1 MILSE
6 LERRH
11 KKLQI
16 EKLEA
21 ELSLDELMR
30 RNQFARMQLQQ
41 KTEELFRMAEAVLEE
56 KFEKEKLRREKE
68 KLRREEEEQS
78 QKND

>member
-6 LERRH
+6 LERRY

-30 RNQFARMQLQQ
+30 RNEFTRMQLQQ
-41 KTEELFRMAEAVLEE
+41 KTEEFFWMAEAVLEE
-56 KFEKEKLRREKE
+56 KFEKEKLRRE
-68 KLRREEEEQS
+68 EEDQS